1 MQWKMANKN
10 SEFRNLKL
18 LFYFMS
24 QIGTPW
30 KLQIFIALILSDLP
44 KWSDFYM
51 V

>member
-1 MQWKMANKN
+1 M
-10 SEFRNLKL
+10 KL

-24 QIGTPW
+24 QIETPW
-30 KLQIFIALILSDLP
+30 KFQIFTALILSDLS